1 MNFVR
6 YEKDIKIMRG
16 KKSFFIFISK
26 MCILGI
32 IKLTIMNYVSVYYPS
47 SEGKGV
53 PDASVAGLKGKV
65 S

>member
-1 MNFVR
+1 M
-6 YEKDIKIMRG
+6 
-16 KKSFFIFISK
+16 

-47 SEGKGV
+47 SEGKGI
-53 PDASVAGLKGKV
+53 PNASVAGLKGKV